1 MRRPFFHART
11 VLLTGAT
18 RGIGADML
26 SLLIADGATVL
37 AVGRDQAALDMLEAA
52 HPGKVHGLAADLA
65 DPAMWGAIVN
75 WVADQHPQ
83 CDTLINNAAIMLY
96 PEFFGA
102 DAPHLPDIA
111 TEIAINLT
119 APISL
124 SVAMLPVLTRA
135 ARPVICPVICNV
147 TSGLA
152 IAPKT
157 DAPVYCATK
166 AGLRS
171 FTKTLRYQAQDA
183 DSALQVSEALL
194 PVVDTSLSRGDPARK
209 MAPRDVAR
217 AILDGIARGEDEIWI
232 GKARALRVVHA
243 ASPRLADRIMRRM
256 G

>member
-1 MRRPFFHART
+1 MTRPFFHNRT

-18 RGIGADML
+18 RGIGAEML
-26 SLLIADGATVL
+26 ALLIEKGATVL
-37 AVGRDQAALDMLEAA
+37 AVARDQDALNVLEMT

-65 DPAMWGAIVN
+65 DPVMWGAIVN

-83 CDTLINNAAIMLY
+83 CDTLINNAAVMLY
-96 PEFFGA
+96 PELFGA
-102 DAPHLPDIA
+102 DTPRLPDIE

-124 SVAMLPVLTRA
+124 TVAMLPVLSSA
-135 ARPVICPVICNV
+135 ARPVICNV

-183 DSALQVSEALL
+183 GSALQVSEAIL

-217 AILDGIARGEDEIWI
+217 AILDGIAQGKDEIWI
-232 GKARALRVVHA
+232 GKARALRLVHA
-243 ASPRLADRIMRRM
+243 TSPRLADRIMRRM

>member
-1 MRRPFFHART
+1 MTRPFFHNRT

-18 RGIGADML
+18 RGIGAEML
-26 SLLIADGATVL
+26 ALLVADGATVL
-37 AVGRDQAALDMLEAA
+37 TVARDQAGLDKLEQS
-52 HPGKVHGLAADLA
+52 HPGRVFGLAADLA
-65 DPAMWGAIVN
+65 DPAMWGAVVN
-75 WVADQHPQ
+75 WVADQHPN
-83 CDTLINNAAIMLY
+83 CDTLINNAAVMLY
-96 PEFFGA
+96 PQLF
-102 DAPHLPDIA
+102 DTPRQHLPGIA
-111 TEIAINLT
+111 AEITINLT

-135 ARPVICPVICNV
+135 AQPAICNV

-171 FTKTLRYQAQDA
+171 FTKALRYQAEDTGT
-183 DSALQVSEALL
+183 ALQISEAIL
-194 PVVDTSLSRGDPARK
+194 PVVDTTLSRGDPTKK
-209 MAPRDVAR
+209 MSPHAVAQ
-217 AILDGIARGEDEIWI
+217 AILDGIAQGKAEIWI
-232 GKARALRVVHA
+232 GKARALRVIHT